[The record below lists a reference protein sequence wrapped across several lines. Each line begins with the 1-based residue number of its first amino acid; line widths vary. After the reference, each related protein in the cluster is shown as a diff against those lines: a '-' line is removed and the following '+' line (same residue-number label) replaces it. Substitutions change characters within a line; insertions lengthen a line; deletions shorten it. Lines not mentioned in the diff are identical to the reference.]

1 MMKLVFTWCF
11 ALAVVFNSSA
21 VHGQNRSQLIKEAD
35 SIYQVN
41 ILKSR
46 INGVYIPKDLDD
58 AFAELDRLSPPE
70 ALEKI
75 RVEDEIF
82 IAQKLHYGLGRWMA
96 YNWNFDEGSRFSHY
110 LKGLGLFYT
119 QEMIDFVLI
128 SYHRYLNKKPQEV
141 EVRVKQY
148 IEKRKKKG

>member
-1 MMKLVFTWCF
+1 MMKVLTTWLMGGLLMC
-11 ALAVVFNSSA
+11 SA
-21 VHGQNRSQLIKEAD
+21 CLCGQNRAQLIKEAD
-35 SIYQVN
+35 STYQSN

-70 ALEKI
+70 ALDKI
-75 RVEDEIF
+75 RVEDENY
-82 IAQKLHYGLGRWMA
+82 IAQKLHFGLGRWMA

-110 LKGLGLFYT
+110 LKGLGLFYSS
-119 QEMIDFVLI
+119 EMIDFILI
-128 SYHRYLNKKPQEV
+128 SYHRYLNKKPQDI

-148 IEKRKKKG
+148 IEKRKKKS

>member
-141 EVRVKQY
+141 EARVKQY

>member
-1 MMKLVFTWCF
+1 MMKVLTTWF
-11 ALAVVFNSSA
+11 LGGLLLSSTWA
-21 VHGQNRSQLIKEAD
+21 YGQNRAQLIKEAD
-35 SIYQVN
+35 STYKSN

-70 ALEKI
+70 ALDKI
-75 RVEDEIF
+75 RVEDETF

-110 LKGLGLFYT
+110 LKGLGLFYSS
-119 QEMIDFVLI
+119 EMIDFLLI
-128 SYHRYLNKKPQEV
+128 SYHRYLNKKPQDI

-148 IEKRKKKG
+148 IEKRKKKS

>member
-1 MMKLVFTWCF
+1 MMKVLATWF
-11 ALAVVFNSSA
+11 LGGLLMSS
-21 VHGQNRSQLIKEAD
+21 VGLLGQNRAQLIKEAD
-35 SIYQVN
+35 SIYQSN

-46 INGVYIPKDLDD
+46 INGVYIPKDLED

-70 ALEKI
+70 ALDKI
-75 RVEDEIF
+75 KVEDEAY

-128 SYHRYLNKKPQEV
+128 SYHRYLNKRPQDIEA
-141 EVRVKQY
+141 RVKQY
-148 IEKRKKKG
+148 IEKRKKKN